1 MDDKEN
7 DRIAWLAFGE
17 ALEDYGLHVVR
28 RFGIYHLLG
37 ANGDEF
43 SHGTKLFYQMMY
55 YFGIKTT
62 AGLLDASPEKRS
74 VIILART
81 VDLFY
86 I

>member
-1 MDDKEN
+1 MDDKEKS
-7 DRIAWLAFGE
+7 RIAWLAFGE

-55 YFGIKTT
+55 YFRIKTT
-62 AGLLDASPEKRS
+62 AGLLESSPSIRT
-74 VIILART
+74 VIILARN
-81 VDLFY
+81 VDLY
-86 I
+86 HL